1 MYRWRGIVYICKDE
15 VCDTCCDFIVYFVY
29 DSAETPTNP
38 RGTETDLSKTH
49 GNEVF
54 VVIDP

>member
-1 MYRWRGIVYICKDE
+1 MYICKDE

-38 RGTETDLSKTH
+38 GTETDLSKTH